1 MIKSFPPLPDV
12 VTIDSSRINIKSYHD
27 GFRISW
33 PEQNFADNLAI
44 SYHLQA
50 ARGDKNYIIIYRGSA
65 TKYTW
70 KLDFQPDI
78 SYKLVTCSI
87 TVAPTFMAE
96 LANQIPKYLA
106 FWVVKKLALKSLH
119 YCTKNFTFL
128 DSVERFLFCFRFRL
142 QVRTTEGVGNWSQ
155 PKEARRAEPG
165 KSFCCNQSQDWEA
178 VQYCMQAR
186 YTG

>member
-78 SYKLVTCSI
+78 PYKLVTCSI
-87 TVAPTFMAE
+87 TVAPM
-96 LANQIPKYLA
+96 N
-106 FWVVKKLALKSLH
+106 
-119 YCTKNFTFL
+119 
-128 DSVERFLFCFRFRL
+128 
-142 QVRTTEGVGNWSQ
+142 
-155 PKEARRAEPG
+155 
-165 KSFCCNQSQDWEA
+165 
-178 VQYCMQAR
+178 
-186 YTG
+186 